1 MSTHDRREGGNL
13 SIIEAVET
21 LSHIADLE
29 IDRGMAITQQHDL
42 VFQTLPISYK
52 TVHWLH
58 PENADMTITLVK
70 DIFKV
75 VLNYL
80 HNFYK
85 TQYRYIK
92 NENAVEEIKSI
103 MVLVG
108 EAAKK
113 LDKYTSLFN
122 KQMKE
127 SVTDTKEYRELE
139 EFYLKHIARKIDSGV
154 LGKWILGIAKRHIL
168 KEEKP
173 VARKVVQK
181 TKHVF
186 VDLESVRKDTEYELF
201 YLKKE
206 DGSRFFSP
214 RLIRNVKLL
223 CDFGDYFGE
232 GGENDL
238 LADIR
243 FHYDLLLHSAARNIL
258 RSFGS
263 RMDDFYRECS
273 GYQSSELILSLNKAF
288 MALLLCSHD
297 GHLLRNSPIKSCVGY
312 FKDFQFYLREA
323 LHTRDYQK
331 LVAYPP
337 NPQDKLPN
345 LLLETTQSLCR
356 ALFANIKALQGFIT
370 TLKNILLEARELDA
384 KNHVKSRFLWNRLA
398 EDYAALTKLF
408 KTHKHGPL
416 VQVLENIEERDS
428 PQEFD
433 PIRQGNIPNQ
443 LFTLYFQNFRCVNIR
458 FPTPTYQEFINKAVI
473 NEEFKAFLRSYM
485 HVDKENGMQK
495 GHLLFN
501 FQDKTSWKE
510 HARSSAL
517 EELQKHPDFSPVL
530 TVVTLPKDTE
540 FYHQLAPYHRDNHAT
555 TFIKHFKEHLKD
567 PSTGFYFPPAIHKE
581 IFSGFT
587 DQLMEAI
594 HRLFFANKNVLTRE
608 NRLDFIEIFE
618 FFLQLKIIEIVKPHT
633 FSFTCKDGLD
643 VGAAESAKLY
653 VFLKLLS
660 QPELSESE
668 IDYLNLLL
676 YSPVVIYRERHMLFD
691 RFNRL
696 NSALRSLEVLKDEL
710 GFDNFSQIIHQT
722 LSPLYQTP
730 ILDALTLL
738 PQTTETPS

>member
-1 MSTHDRREGGNL
+1 MSTHDRHEGGNL

-29 IDRGMAITQQHDL
+29 IDRGIAITQQHDL
-42 VFQTLPISYK
+42 VFQTLPVTYK

-58 PENADMTITLVK
+58 PENADKTISIVK
-70 DIFKV
+70 DVFKV

-92 NENAVEEIKSI
+92 NEKAVEEIKSI

-122 KQMKE
+122 RQIGD
-127 SVTDTKEYRELE
+127 SVTSTKEYRDLE

-173 VARKVVQK
+173 SIKKVDQK
-181 TKHVF
+181 TKHIF

-201 YLKKE
+201 FLKKE

-232 GGENDL
+232 TSENDL

-243 FHYDLLLHSAARNIL
+243 FHYDFLLHSAARNIL

-263 RMDDFYRECS
+263 RIDHFYHECS
-273 GYQSSELILSLNKAF
+273 GLRENDLVLALNKAF
-288 MALLLCSHD
+288 MALLLCAYD
-297 GHLLRNSPIKSCVGY
+297 GHLLRKSPLKSCIGY
-312 FKDFQFYLREA
+312 FQDFQYYLREA

-337 NPQDKLPN
+337 DPHDKVPN
-345 LLLETTQSLCR
+345 LLVETVQALCR
-356 ALFANIKALQGFIT
+356 TVFVNIKALQGFISP
-370 TLKNILLEARELDA
+370 LKNILIEARESNS
-384 KNHVKSRFLWNRLA
+384 KNHNHNAFLWNRLA
-398 EDYAALTKLF
+398 SDYSALTKLF
-408 KTHKHGPL
+408 KSHKHGPL
-416 VQVLENIEERDS
+416 VQILENIEDRDTAFG
-428 PQEFD
+428 FD
-433 PIRQGNIPNQ
+433 PIKQGNLPSQ
-443 LFTLYFQNFRCVNIR
+443 LFTLYFQNFRCVNVR
-458 FPTPTYQEFINKAVI
+458 FPTPTYQEFINKAIV

-485 HVDKENGMQK
+485 HVKGENGMQK

-510 HARSSAL
+510 HARSVLL
-517 EELQKHPDFSPVL
+517 EELQKHPDFSPIL

-540 FYHQLAPYHRDNHAT
+540 FYHQLAPYHRDNHT
-555 TFIKHFKEHLKD
+555 STFIKHFKEHLKD
-567 PSTGFYFPPAIHKE
+567 PASGFYFPSALKKE
-581 IFSGFT
+581 LFSGFT
-587 DQLMEAI
+587 DQLIEII

-618 FFLQLKIIEIVKPHT
+618 FFLQLKIIELVKPQT

-643 VGAAESAKLY
+643 IGMAESAKLFA
-653 VFLKLLS
+653 FLKFLS
-660 QPELSESE
+660 QPSFSESDA
-668 IDYLNLLL
+668 DYLNLLL
-676 YSPVVIYRERHMLFD
+676 HGPSILYRERQMLFD

-696 NSALRSLEVLKDEL
+696 NSAIRCMEVLKDEL
-710 GFDNFSQIIHQT
+710 GAENFMQIMHQAF
-722 LSPLYQTP
+722 SSLYQAP
-730 ILDALTLL
+730 ILDSLILL
-738 PQTTETPS
+738 PQTTENP